1 MGGDWKE
8 MLTAAENNDLAL
20 VQYHIET
27 GIDPNY
33 QHPELLTTPL
43 IESALAGHFEIVAY
57 LLEIGAKPEIKGAF
71 DGLTALDV
79 AKIKKHKKIIQLLE
93 TTLGLEHQ
101 ESERKR
107 GFSNPFLDS
116 ILSFFEKTRN

>member
-8 MLTAAENNDLAL
+8 MLTAAENDDLAL

-57 LLEIGAKPEIKGAF
+57 LLDIGAKPEIRGAF

-79 AKIKKHKKIIQLLE
+79 AKIRKHKKIIRLLE
-93 TTLGLEHQ
+93 TALGLKEE
-101 ESERKR
+101 ESNTKK
-107 GFSNPFLDS
+107 GFLNR
-116 ILSFFEKTRN
+116 ILSIFKR

>member
-8 MLTAAENNDLAL
+8 MLTAAENGDLAL

-43 IESALAGHFEIVAY
+43 IESALAGHFEIVKY
-57 LLEIGAKPEIKGAF
+57 LLENGAKPEIKGAF

-79 AKIKKHKKIIQLLE
+79 AKIKKHKQIIRLLE
-93 TTLGLEHQ
+93 TALGLEHQ
-101 ESERKR
+101 AIEKEKGFLKGFFDGFRK
-107 GFSNPFLDS
+107 
-116 ILSFFEKTRN
+116 

>member
-8 MLTAAENNDLAL
+8 MLTAAENGDLSL
-20 VQYHIET
+20 VEYHVKT

-43 IESALAGHFEIVAY
+43 IESAAAGHLEIVKF
-57 LLEIGAKPEIKGAF
+57 LLENGAKPEIKSVF

-79 AKIKKHKKIIQLLE
+79 AKIKKHQSIIRLLE
-93 TTLGLEHQ
+93 TALGLKHSVIEK
-101 ESERKR
+101 EK
-107 GFSNPFLDS
+107 GFWKSLKDLF
-116 ILSFFEKTRN
+116 

>member
-8 MLTAAENNDLAL
+8 MLTAAESGDLNL
-20 VQYHIET
+20 VEYHMKT
-27 GIDPNY
+27 GVDPNY

-43 IESALAGHFEIVAY
+43 IESALAGHFEVVKY
-57 LLEIGAKPEIKGAF
+57 LLENGAKPEIKGAF

-79 AKIKKHKKIIQLLE
+79 ARIRKHKAIVYLLE

-101 ESERKR
+101 AIKDEK
-107 GFSNPFLDS
+107 G
-116 ILSFFEKTRN
+116 FFEKAVDGFLSVFGK

>member
-8 MLTAAENNDLAL
+8 MLTAAENGDLAL

-43 IESALAGHFEIVAY
+43 IESALAGHFDVVKY
-57 LLEIGAKPEIKGAF
+57 LLENGAKPEIKGAF

-79 AKIKKHKKIIQLLE
+79 AKIKKHKQIIRLLE
-93 TTLGLEHQ
+93 TALGLEHQ
-101 ESERKR
+101 GIKKERNLFGK
-107 GFSNPFLDS
+107 
-116 ILSFFEKTRN
+116 ILNWFTKT